1 MNSSS
6 DYDSSET
13 NDGLFEGYQ
22 NTDYLEWSSY
32 STSAQQ
38 ACWDSNARIRKKS
51 ITNYT
56 HVRCIRAAE
65 IPIEQ

>member
-32 STSAQQ
+32 STSTQQ
-38 ACWDSNARIRKKS
+38 ACWDSNEGGYNDWHLPSKD
-51 ITNYT
+51 
-56 HVRCIRAAE
+56 
-65 IPIEQ
+65 